1 MDKIALR
8 RKNLRTAIDAAN
20 KKLGFKSDNSFCE
33 HFDLNASHISQLIN
47 GHGSF
52 GERAARNLE
61 TKVGWIEGLLDEEL
75 VSSGGLEGK
84 LQESN
89 VSPIDTPLQA
99 IPLLDYVQ
107 AGLFHEVGY
116 DGLNPLGISWTTYNS
131 ARPECVFSLKV
142 EGESM
147 SPEFQ
152 PGDEIVVDGSLEAKP
167 GSLVIAQ
174 EVKHGEARTTF
185 KKYRVIGI
193 NEFGVDIIE
202 LVPLNPDFP
211 TLNSN
216 QIEISIIGVVVAH
229 NRKFKY

>member
-1 MDKIALR
+1 MDTVAR
-8 RKNLRTAIDAAN
+8 RRRNLRKAIDALIESG
-20 KKLGFKSDNSFCE
+20 KFKSDVAFCE
-33 HFDLNASHISQLIN
+33 HYELNTSHISQMIN

-61 TKVGWIEGLLDEEL
+61 KKVGWPTGYLDLEKQKDQSLSAPEG
-75 VSSGGLEGK
+75 
-84 LQESN
+84 N
-89 VSPIDTPLQA
+89 VAPTRNNLRT

-116 DGLNPLGISWTTYNS
+116 DGVNPIGESYTTYQGYK
-131 ARPECVFSLKV
+131 PECVFSLKV
-142 EGESM
+142 EGNSM
-147 SPEFQ
+147 SPEFKD
-152 PGDEIVVDGSLEAKP
+152 GDEIVVDASLEAKP

-174 EVKHGEARTTF
+174 EVQHGIARTTF

-193 NEFGVDIIE
+193 NEFGVDVIE

-211 TLNSN
+211 TLNST

-229 NRKFKY
+229 NRLFKY